1 MYPRDKVGAQQTVSG
16 GLLVKRKGLCTHDQ
30 DLHQTC
36 YRSDSRVS
44 RCEVIKVPAML
55 SCSVPHVPHV
65 PSACS
70 ACVTCDA
77 PFEQSML
84 ADSGLG
90 WVKYNADVPVS
101 TSLPNALPRF
111 SLSRQPTDQL
121 ASPPLDRSAL
131 GLPRSAN
138 CTLHYN
144 LIMQHFAERAEA
156 KDEAGSDMDKAA
168 QCTGLWPPRATALP
182 LRSNM
187 GWFKPRRYAP
197 VA

>member
-1 MYPRDKVGAQQTVSG
+1 MKLLRFLQCCRVRCLTCLTFHQRALHALLATPRFN
-16 GLLVKRKGLCTHDQ
+16 
-30 DLHQTC
+30 
-36 YRSDSRVS
+36 S
-44 RCEVIKVPAML
+44 RCWPTRDWA
-55 SCSVPHVPHV
+55 
-65 PSACS
+65 
-70 ACVTCDA
+70 
-77 PFEQSML
+77 
-84 ADSGLG
+84 GG

-101 TSLPNALPRF
+101 TSLPNALTRF
-111 SLSRQPTDQL
+111 SQSRQPTDQL

-168 QCTGLWPPRATALP
+168 QCTDLWPPRATALP